1 MSLEVYKAALDWL
14 DRGFHLLP
22 IQPGTK
28 RQAQGYGL
36 HQQHITNMQQAAHWF
51 NNLSKFNL
59 AVIAPEDKF
68 VIDFDDWGLYLWWV
82 RFVKHFCNAPSSY
95 TEITPNDGAHVFIN
109 GQVPQTF
116 SPIPH
121 VEIKRVV
128 LVAPSVL
135 AGITTPYEVM
145 IDGEIYSGSL
155 DAVLFPLSKSPPQ
168 LAPASRAARVA
179 PPNLARSNNKL
190 DRIKSKFSILDLM
203 RKHHPKVALHGRGRY
218 ITACCPFHAEKESSF
233 WIDTEKNLFGCH
245 ACKTHGDVINF
256 FALVHH
262 IENSKAIEEMSKAL

>member
-1 MSLEVYKAALDWL
+1 MSLEVYRAALDWL

-28 RQAQGYGL
+28 KQVQGFGL

-59 AVIAPEDKF
+59 AVVAPEDKF
-68 VIDFDDWGLYLWWV
+68 IIDFDDWAVFLMWLRVV
-82 RFVKHFCNAPSSY
+82 RQKNQMLALTY
-95 TEITPNDGAHVFIN
+95 TEITPNDGAHVFIS
-109 GQVPQTF
+109 GQVPPTF
-116 SPIPH
+116 KPIPH

-128 LVAPSVL
+128 LVAPSIVD
-135 AGITTPYEVM
+135 GREYE
-145 IDGEIYSGSL
+145 IISDGQIYSGPTETALS
-155 DAVLFPLSKSPPQ
+155 PLSTQPLTPALLPTSPWRP
-168 LAPASRAARVA
+168 
-179 PPNLARSNNKL
+179 PPNLARSNKL
-190 DRIKSKFSILDLM
+190 DHIKAKFSILDLM
-203 RKHHPKVALHGRGRY
+203 RKHYPKVALHGRGRY

-256 FALVHH
+256 FALANG